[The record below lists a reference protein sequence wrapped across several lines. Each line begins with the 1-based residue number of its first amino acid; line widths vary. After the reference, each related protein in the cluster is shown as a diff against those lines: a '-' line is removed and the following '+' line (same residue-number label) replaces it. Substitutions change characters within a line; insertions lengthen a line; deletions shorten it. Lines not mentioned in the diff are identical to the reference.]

1 MTEKNVSSEKLFQYP
16 PVTPEQ
22 RLIWEI
28 LFLFIIIITVSIFG
42 RLASTNVIYTI
53 IITIVFV
60 INLIIR
66 FVLLNEKG
74 DWLFFLLGVLAD
86 GGNYLMSMIN
96 GIYSY
101 TSLTIL
107 PFLNGLLPLWM
118 ILFWGQVFLIFQKIL
133 FFSFHSY

>member
-1 MTEKNVSSEKLFQYP
+1 MTEKKVSSEKLFQYP
-16 PVTPEQ
+16 PATPEQ

-28 LFLFIIIITVSIFG
+28 LFLFVIIITVSIFG

-66 FVLLNEKG
+66 FALLNEKG

>member
-28 LFLFIIIITVSIFG
+28 LFLFVIIITVSIFG

-74 DWLFFLLGVLAD
+74 DWLFFLLGVLAG
-86 GGNYLMSMIN
+86 GGNDLMSMIN